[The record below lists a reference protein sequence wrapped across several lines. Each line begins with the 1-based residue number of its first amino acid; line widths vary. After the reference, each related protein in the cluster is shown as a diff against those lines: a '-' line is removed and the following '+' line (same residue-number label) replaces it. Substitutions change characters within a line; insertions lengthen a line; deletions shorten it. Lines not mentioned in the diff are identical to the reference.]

1 MPTYDINIETPGLD
15 RAREQFARFGRA
27 TAGAAQA
34 TADLTRLTIALSGAY
49 LTTRRR
55 VVSLAASVAGLSP
68 ALKIAAAAIAAS
80 TIELTRFLS
89 EMERVGEGV
98 RDQDRLAGSLDIT
111 RGRLEQLQQAAIIT
125 GDSVED
131 LARHTT
137 ELTDAQRDAIEA
149 VRNLTIVM
157 SDDYAQ
163 AAQAY
168 AASSQLLDR
177 NLENFRSNFLGLPE
191 LVLETTTAVNTFFN
205 QLLNNFDRNTTA
217 IAQSIRDFGAW
228 RAELLGLADAGDPV
242 AEATARLAEFEAE
255 SRSSA
260 EGVLDWSR
268 SISAA
273 QSALEDVLPV
283 LESIQSQQA
292 DLFGGAVAGEP
303 AAVRTTQQL
312 VRDENRRLAL
322 ATSIANAAEREANLR
337 TDLAILINRQS
348 TALAS
353 LQADASATAEEIEA
367 AQVRLEGFQ
376 DALLS
381 LDEVTI
387 ELTPYQEL
395 FSQFSDGAD
404 ATVERLNFL
413 NTAIAELNSELA
425 GTAAGTD
432 RYDALTLAIAQAT
445 AEAMRLGE
453 AVRESQLT
461 PNEVAL
467 QEQIN
472 EATSRRELIISRTLG
487 SVQEVRAQLEVVGDL
502 TQQWSAEL
510 AQIEAQAIVSPE
522 DLQRAQDL
530 RDALAG
536 LEDLRLQLD
545 PEEFDLIAE
554 QFRSRVQR
562 GLTDGVYLAL
572 GGDVRDGI
580 ETFALTLGDA
590 ARDALAQKLIEALAN
605 SAIGSAASGFF
616 DSIFGGILGGIGG
629 GAGGPTP
636 RGGQAGFRDVG
647 FRQFGGRVQPG
658 GIYGVGEAGPELFVP
673 DQSGTVVPNNRIGG
687 GRSVTI
693 NQTIQGGGDSEAE
706 RAALAQGVALAT
718 RAQIQQQIRDGRL

>member
-27 TAGAAQA
+27 TAGAARA
-34 TADLTRLTIALSGAY
+34 TADLTRLTIALSAAY

-55 VVSLAASVAGLSP
+55 VASLVASIAGLSP
-68 ALKIAAAAIAAS
+68 ALKIAGAAILAS
-80 TIELTRFLS
+80 TVELTRFLN
-89 EMERVGEGV
+89 EMERVGEAI
-98 RDQDRLAGSLDIT
+98 RDQNRLADSLGIT

-191 LVLETTTAVNTFFN
+191 LVLDAGAAINNFFN

-217 IAQSIRDFGAW
+217 IAELVTRFGEW
-228 RAELLGLADAGDPV
+228 RAELLGLAQASDPAV
-242 AEATARLAEFEAE
+242 LAADRLAMFAAE
-255 SRSSA
+255 SSA
-260 EGVLDWSR
+260 AADGVLDWSN

-273 QSALEDVLPV
+273 QAELNELLP
-283 LESIQSQQA
+283 LMEAIEAQQA
-292 DLFGGAVAGEP
+292 DLFGGVQAGEP
-303 AAVRTTQQL
+303 AAVRTQRVL
-312 VRDENRRLAL
+312 VSEQERQLAL
-322 ATSIANAAEREANLR
+322 ATRIAREVEAEANLR
-337 TDLAILINRQS
+337 TDLAAIFNEQS
-348 TALAS
+348 AALES
-353 LQADASATAEEIEA
+353 LRGDASATAEEIQA
-367 AQVRLEGFQ
+367 AEVRLEGFAA
-376 DALLS
+376 ALAEIT
-381 LDEVTI
+381 EVEV
-387 ELTPYQEL
+387 ELTPYQEFFQGL
-395 FSQFSDGAD
+395 QLESQG
-404 ATVERLNFL
+404 TVERLNFL
-413 NTAIAELNSELA
+413 NAAIADMNAEL
-425 GTAAGTD
+425 
-432 RYDALTLAIAQAT
+432 QAT
-445 AEAMRLGE
+445 ARGTDQFDALSLAIGVATTEAMRLSE
-453 AVRESQLT
+453 AIEQAKLT
-461 PNEVAL
+461 PNEIRL
-467 QEQIN
+467 QEQLN
-472 EATSRRELIISRTLG
+472 EATSRRQLIISRTLG

-536 LEDLRLQLD
+536 LEGLRLQLD
-545 PEEFDLIAE
+545 PEEFDVIAE
-554 QFRSRVQR
+554 QFRFRVQR

-590 ARDALAQKLIEALAN
+590 ARDALAQKIIEALAN

-616 DSIFGGILGGIGG
+616 DSIFSGVLGGIGG
-629 GAGGPTP
+629 GRGGPTP

-673 DQSGTVVPNNRIGG
+673 DQSGTVVPNNRVGG
-687 GRSVTI
+687 GRNVTI